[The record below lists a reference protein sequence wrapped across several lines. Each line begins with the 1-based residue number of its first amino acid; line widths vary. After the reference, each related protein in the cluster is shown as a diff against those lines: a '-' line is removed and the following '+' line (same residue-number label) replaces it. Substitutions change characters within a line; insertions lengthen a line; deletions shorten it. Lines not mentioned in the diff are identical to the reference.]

1 MIDEIIYSFSFIREI
16 KFERKITK
24 EERKWKSFLLNQ
36 RNVSLGFYTAGNA
49 ANRVQDDLQR
59 RPGEHIRY
67 MIYHWSDIWVICI
80 SYDILP
86 YKRGLFNPPKE
97 SPRYHI
103 WDMSTL
109 LDKNI
114 SRKMTI
120 LVISYYPQMGNPCY
134 NFHCYYRSLTS
145 LFTIRSKRDDWGT
158 TWSNRNSFFKVLKPE
173 WDLFN
178 RE

>member
-1 MIDEIIYSFSFIREI
+1 MQPTESRMTCNADQENIYGIWYTTGPIFESFAYHMISFHINGDCLI
-16 KFERKITK
+16 HQK
-24 EERKWKSFLLNQ
+24 
-36 RNVSLGFYTAGNA
+36 
-49 ANRVQDDLQR
+49 RV
-59 RPGEHIRY
+59 P
-67 MIYHWSDIWVICI
+67 
-80 SYDILP
+80 
-86 YKRGLFNPPKE
+86 
-97 SPRYHI
+97 
-103 WDMSTL
+103 DMSTL

-145 LFTIRSKRDDWGT
+145 LFTIRSERDDWGT